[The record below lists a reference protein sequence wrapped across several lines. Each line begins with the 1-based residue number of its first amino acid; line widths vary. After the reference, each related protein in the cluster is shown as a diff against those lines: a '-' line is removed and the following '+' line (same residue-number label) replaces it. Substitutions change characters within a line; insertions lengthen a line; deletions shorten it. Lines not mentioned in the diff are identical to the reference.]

1 MAKPIIE
8 LKGITKTFGTGDG
21 AVTALKDVDLT
32 IEEGE
37 IFGVIGLSGAG
48 KSTLVRCINL
58 LEKPTAGTVIV
69 NGKELTKLS
78 ERALRQERR
87 RIGMIFQGFNLLQQK
102 SVLDNVCFPLLLAG
116 VSRKEAKRKAEKL
129 LDRVGLSDKRDAYPA
144 QLSGGQCQRVAIARA
159 LSTDPKVLLCD
170 EATSALD
177 PTTTLSIL
185 DLLKELNRELNVT
198 VVIITH
204 EMKVVEAICHR
215 VAILADNHVEE
226 LGTVEEIFHRPRSMA
241 ARQLIVPSSQVPP
254 KESFGEGR
262 EGRFL
267 RITFDGR
274 ERTDSPLVAEMVLST
289 GVPVSIVFAD
299 TRSLNGRLYGQMILQ
314 VPEDDETFE
323 KMLGFLRR
331 AEVSFEEVI

>member
-1 MAKPIIE
+1 MQKLTLA
-8 LKGITKTFGTGDG
+8 
-21 AVTALKDVDLT
+21 AVPQHLPD
-32 IEEGE
+32 
-37 IFGVIGLSGAG
+37 
-48 KSTLVRCINL
+48 
-58 LEKPTAGTVIV
+58 AGTQQFVPGY
-69 NGKELTKLS
+69 NSRFRFFHGLLCAFELCPVLQQHAVDHAQVQL
-78 ERALRQERR
+78 ALAYQCLDHLL
-87 RIGMIFQGFNLLQQK
+87 FQGCNLLQQK

-116 VSRKEAKRKAEKL
+116 VSKKEAREKAEKL
-129 LDRVGLSDKRDAYPA
+129 LDRVGLSEKRDAYPA

-159 LSTDPKVLLCD
+159 LSTNPKVLLCD

-198 VVIITH
+198 VVVITH
-204 EMKVVEAICHR
+204 EMRVVEAICHR

-226 LGTVEEIFHRPRSMA
+226 LGIVEEIFHRPKSMA

-262 EGRFL
+262 FL

-274 ERTDSPLVAEMVLST
+274 ERTDQPLVAEMVLHT
-289 GVPVSIVFAD
+289 GAPVSIVFAD

-314 VPEDDETFE
+314 VPEDDELMERMF
-323 KMLGFLRR
+323 GFLRA

>member
-1 MAKPIIE
+1 M
-8 LKGITKTFGTGDG
+8 
-21 AVTALKDVDLT
+21 
-32 IEEGE
+32 
-37 IFGVIGLSGAG
+37 GLS
-48 KSTLVRCINL
+48 
-58 LEKPTAGTVIV
+58 EK
-69 NGKELTKLS
+69 K
-78 ERALRQERR
+78 
-87 RIGMIFQGFNLLQQK
+87 
-102 SVLDNVCFPLLLAG
+102 
-116 VSRKEAKRKAEKL
+116 
-129 LDRVGLSDKRDAYPA
+129 DAYPA

-215 VAILADNHVEE
+215 VAILADNKVEE
-226 LGTVEEIFHRPRSMA
+226 LGTVEEIFHRPKSMA

-254 KESFGEGR
+254 KESFG

-274 ERTDSPLVAEMVLST
+274 ERTDSPLVAEMVLHT
-289 GVPVSIVFAD
+289 GAPVSIVFAD

-314 VPEDDETFE
+314 VPEDDTIMEN
-323 KMLGFLRR
+323 MLEFLRG

>member
-1 MAKPIIE
+1 MANLREISRRMSSIKSTMQ
-8 LKGITKTFGTGDG
+8 ITRTMEMIST
-21 AVTALKDVDLT
+21 ARIRSALKRADEATPYKEAITNMLANVASAGFDDSQPLLRSRSSEKNVLF
-32 IEEGE
+32 IL
-37 IFGVIGLSGAG
+37 IASDRGLAG
-48 KSTLVRCINL
+48 
-58 LEKPTAGTVIV
+58 
-69 NGKELTKLS
+69 
-78 ERALRQERR
+78 
-87 RIGMIFQGFNLLQQK
+87 GFNLLQQR
-102 SVLDNVCFPLLLAG
+102 SVLDNVCFPLQLAG
-116 VSRKEAKRKAEKL
+116 VGKKEARQKAEKL
-129 LDRVGLSDKRDAYPA
+129 LERVGLSEKKDAYPA

-159 LSTDPKVLLCD
+159 LSTNPKVLLCD

-198 VVIITH
+198 VVVITH
-204 EMKVVEAICHR
+204 EMRVVEAICHR
-215 VAILADNHVEE
+215 VAILADNKVEE
-226 LGTVEEIFHRPRSMA
+226 LGTVEEIFHRPKSMA

-262 EGRFL
+262 FL

-274 ERTDSPLVAEMVLST
+274 DRTDQPLVAEMVLHT

-314 VPEDDETFE
+314 LPEDDETME
-323 KMLGFLRR
+323 KMMGFLRQ

>member
-1 MAKPIIE
+1 MSDPIIE
-8 LKGITKTFGTGDG
+8 LKGITKVFGTGDG

-32 IEEGE
+32 IDEGE

-69 NGKELTKLS
+69 DGKELTKLS
-78 ERALRQERR
+78 EKELRAERR
-87 RIGMIFQGFNLLQQK
+87 HIGMIFQSFNLLQQR
-102 SVLDNVCFPLLLAG
+102 SVLDNVCFPLQLAG
-116 VSRKEAKRKAEKL
+116 VPKKEARAKAEKL
-129 LDRVGLSDKRDAYPA
+129 LDRVGLSEKKDAYPA

-185 DLLKELNRELNVT
+185 DLLKELNRELHVT
-198 VVIITH
+198 VVVITH

-226 LGTVEEIFHRPRSMA
+226 LGVVEEIFHRPKSMA

-262 EGRFL
+262 FI

-274 ERTDSPLVAEMVLST
+274 ERTDRPLVAEMVLHT
-289 GVPVSIVFAD
+289 GVPVSVVFAD

-314 VPEDDETFE
+314 VPEDDSIME
-323 KMLGFLRR
+323 KMLEFLRR

>member
-8 LKGITKTFGTGDG
+8 LKGITKTFGTGDT

-32 IEEGE
+32 IYEGE

-58 LEKPTAGTVIV
+58 LEKPTAGTVTV
-69 NGKELTKLS
+69 NGKELTRLS
-78 ERALRQERR
+78 EKDLRLERR
-87 RIGMIFQGFNLLQQK
+87 SIGMIFQGFNLLQQK

-116 VSRKEAKRKAEKL
+116 VNRKEARQKAEKL
-129 LDRVGLSDKRDAYPA
+129 LERVGLSEQKDAYPA

-198 VVIITH
+198 VVVITH

-226 LGTVEEIFHRPRSMA
+226 LGTVEEIFRQPKSRA
-241 ARQLIVPSSQVPP
+241 ARQLIVPSSQSPDRAT
-254 KESFGEGR
+254 FGA
-262 EGRFL
+262 GRFL

-274 ERTDSPLVAEMVLST
+274 ERTDRPLVAEMVLDT
-289 GVPVSIVFAD
+289 GVPASIVFAD

-314 VPEDDETFE
+314 LPEDDAVIE
-323 KMLGFLRR
+323 KMFGFLRR

>member
-1 MAKPIIE
+1 
-8 LKGITKTFGTGDG
+8 
-21 AVTALKDVDLT
+21 
-32 IEEGE
+32 
-37 IFGVIGLSGAG
+37 
-48 KSTLVRCINL
+48 
-58 LEKPTAGTVIV
+58 
-69 NGKELTKLS
+69 
-78 ERALRQERR
+78 
-87 RIGMIFQGFNLLQQK
+87 MIFQSFNLLQQR
-102 SVLDNVCFPLLLAG
+102 SVLDNVCFPLQLAG
-116 VSRKEAKRKAEKL
+116 VPKKEAKAKAEKL
-129 LDRVGLSDKRDAYPA
+129 LARVGLSEKKDAYPA

-185 DLLKELNRELNVT
+185 DLLKELNRELHVT
-198 VVIITH
+198 VVVITH

-226 LGTVEEIFHRPRSMA
+226 LGVVEEIFHRPKSMA

-262 EGRFL
+262 FL

-274 ERTDSPLVAEMVLST
+274 ERTDRPLVAEMVLKT
-289 GVPVSIVFAD
+289 GVPASIVFAD

-314 VPEDDETFE
+314 VPEDDSIME
-323 KMLGFLRR
+323 KMLEFLRR

>member
-1 MAKPIIE
+1 MGNPIIE
-8 LKGITKTFGTGDG
+8 LKGITKVFGTGDG

-32 IEEGE
+32 IYEGE

-69 NGKELTKLS
+69 DGKELTKLS
-78 ERALRQERR
+78 EKELRAERR
-87 RIGMIFQGFNLLQQK
+87 HIGMIFQSFNLLQQR
-102 SVLDNVCFPLLLAG
+102 SVLDNVCFPLQLAG
-116 VSRKEAKRKAEKL
+116 VPKKEAKAKAEKL
-129 LDRVGLSDKRDAYPA
+129 LARVGLSEKKVAYPA

-159 LSTDPKVLLCD
+159 LSTNPKVLLCD

-198 VVIITH
+198 VVVITH
-204 EMKVVEAICHR
+204 EMRVVEAICHR

-226 LGTVEEIFHRPRSMA
+226 LGIVEEIFHRPRSMA

-262 EGRFL
+262 FL

-274 ERTDSPLVAEMVLST
+274 DRTDQPLVAEMVLHT

-314 VPEDDETFE
+314 LPEDDETME
-323 KMLGFLRR
+323 KMMGFLRQ